1 MRNIPDQP
9 KKMIH
14 QNQWTSFVA
23 LLFGFGWRDG
33 INGFLPLSLL
43 FSPAKLGLMPVL
55 RRVPRGS
62 DAEAHT
68 EPTVYLLLL
77 AGINP

>member
-1 MRNIPDQP
+1 
-9 KKMIH
+9 MIYE
-14 QNQWTSFVA
+14 NPMDIFCTSG
-23 LLFGFGWRDG
+23 FGFGWGDG
-33 INGFLPLSLL
+33 INGFLSLPIL
-43 FSPAKLGLMPVL
+43 LSPAKLGLMPVL
-55 RRVPRGS
+55 RRVLRGS